1 MTGVN
6 KAALVVIGRNE
17 AKHLKTSLPAVEKLF
32 RRKIYV
38 DSGSTDESIEI
49 ANQNNAEVIVLDSA
63 TPFTAARARNAG
75 FNALKEDPDIEYV
88 QFIDGDCQLI
98 PEYLNKAIRWL
109 DEHPEFAMVCGRR
122 REKHPERSIFN
133 TLCNLE
139 WNTPVGE
146 TKYCGGDV
154 TVRHTALNQVNGYNS
169 TLIAGED
176 PEICVRLR
184 QAGWKIYRIKADMTW
199 HDANITRV
207 TQWWKRHQRTGHAYA
222 EGSNLHGKPPE
233 QHWVKETRRNWL
245 WGGLFVISVLGGFLI
260 SPWIFLLLLAFPL
273 QVFRIA
279 LNIPPVL
286 KQQPLS
292 IRLLYGL
299 DCSLAKIPEFIGQLQ
314 YQISRLTQK
323 KQSLIE
329 YK

>member
-1 MTGVN
+1 MRVN
-6 KAALVVIGRNE
+6 GTALVVIGRNE
-17 AKHLKTSLPAVEKLF
+17 AKHLKTSLPAVENLF
-32 RRKIYV
+32 QRKVYV
-38 DSGSTDESIEI
+38 DSGSTDKSIEI
-49 ANQNNAEVIVLDSA
+49 AKQNNAEIILLDTA

-75 FNALKEDPDIEYV
+75 FNTLKDDPEIEYL

-98 PEYLNKAIRWL
+98 PEYLNQAIRWL
-109 DEHPEFAMVCGRR
+109 DEHPDFAMVCGRR

-133 TLCNLE
+133 RLCDLE

-154 TVRHTALNQVNGYNS
+154 TVRLKAINQVNGYNAG
-169 TLIAGED
+169 LIAGED

-184 QAGWKIYRIKADMTW
+184 QAGWKIYRIDADMTW

-207 TQWWKRHQRTGHAYA
+207 NQWWKRHQRTGYAYA

-233 QHWVKETRRNWL
+233 RHWVKETRRNWL
-245 WGGLFVISVLGGFLI
+245 WGGLFVISVFGGFLF
-260 SPWIFLLLLAFPL
+260 SPWIFILLLAFLL

-279 LNIPPVL
+279 LNFPPAL
-286 KQQPLS
+286 KQQPFS

-299 DCSLAKIPEFIGQLQ
+299 DCSLAKIPEFIGQFR
-314 YQISRLTQK
+314 YQISKLTQK